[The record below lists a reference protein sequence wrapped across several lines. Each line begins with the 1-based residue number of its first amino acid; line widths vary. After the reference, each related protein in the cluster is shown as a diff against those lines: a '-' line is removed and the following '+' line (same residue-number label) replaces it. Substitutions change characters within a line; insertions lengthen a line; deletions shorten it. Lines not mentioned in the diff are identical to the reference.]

1 MWIHEA
7 NKIKVQEPRLSI
19 GDTSLPLFMLEK
31 TDVRPRL
38 AYHVSPSHINH
49 ETDKS
54 ATVSSVSLKNS

>member
-31 TDVRPRL
+31 TDVRPQSCLSRVTI
-38 AYHVSPSHINH
+38 AH
-49 ETDKS
+49 
-54 ATVSSVSLKNS
+54 